1 MNQENILKPKRV
13 KSIKKESYTKKM
25 IRTNCW
31 GGGVLKKY
39 TAVENLSV
47 NQ

>member
-13 KSIKKESYTKKM
+13 KSIKKESKTKKL
-25 IRTNCW
+25 IRTHCW
-31 GGGVLKKY
+31 EGVLKQY
-39 TAVENLSV
+39 TTVENISV

>member
-13 KSIKKESYTKKM
+13 KSIKKESYTKK
-25 IRTNCW
+25 NDSYQLL

>member
-1 MNQENILKPKRV
+1 MNQENIWKPKRV
-13 KSIKKESYTKKM
+13 KSIKKESKTKKL
-25 IRTNCW
+25 IRSNCW
-31 GGGVLKKY
+31 EGVLKRY

>member
-13 KSIKKESYTKKM
+13 KSIKKESKTKKF
-25 IRTNCW
+25 IRTNCLE
-31 GGGVLKKY
+31 GVLKKY

>member
-1 MNQENILKPKRV
+1 MNEENILKPKRV

-31 GGGVLKKY
+31 GRVLKKY

>member
-13 KSIKKESYTKKM
+13 KSVKKESKTKKL

-31 GGGVLKKY
+31 EGVLEKY